1 MARAEANY
9 SAFNG
14 SKLEYATTQSGTY
27 TQIYG
32 LKTTPDIGGTPN
44 QIDTTD
50 LDNLVYETAINGLKP
65 AQQYEFEFNME
76 DPAATANIKLAYDL
90 ETAKTKAY
98 WKYTLSNGIVIA
110 FQSDVKTTIKGG
122 SSGDLLGFTMTLS
135 PIGEPTVTIP
145 TSASL

>member
-1 MARAEANY
+1 MARSGASY

-14 SKLEYATTQSGTY
+14 SKLEYSSTQSGSY

-32 LKTTPDIGGTPN
+32 LKTAPDIGGTPN

-50 LDNLVYETAINGLKP
+50 LDNTEYETAINGLKP

-76 DPAATANIKLAYDL
+76 DPSVTANIKLASDL
-90 ETAKTKAY
+90 EDAGTKAY
-98 WKYTLSNGIVIA
+98 WKYTLSNGIVVS
-110 FQSDVKTTIKGG
+110 FQSDVKTTINGG
-122 SSGDLLGFTMTLS
+122 SSGDLIGFTMTLS
-135 PIGEPTVTIP
+135 PISEPVVTIP

>member
-1 MARAEANY
+1 MARSGASY

-32 LKTTPDIGGTPN
+32 LKTAPDIGGTPN

-50 LDNLVYETAINGLKP
+50 LDNTEYETAINGLKP

-76 DPAATANIKLAYDL
+76 DPTATANIKLASDL
-90 ETAKTKAY
+90 EDAGTKAY
-98 WKYTLSNGIVIA
+98 WKYTLSNGIVVS
-110 FQSDVKTTIKGG
+110 FQSDVRTTINGG

-135 PIGEPTVTIP
+135 PISEPEITIP
-145 TSASL
+145 TTASV

>member
-1 MARAEANY
+1 MARSGASY

-14 SKLEYATTQSGTY
+14 SKLEYATTQTGSY

-32 LKTTPDIGGTPN
+32 LKTAPDIGGTPN

-50 LDNLVYETAINGLKP
+50 LDNTEYETAINGLKP

-76 DPAATANIKLAYDL
+76 DPSVTANIKLASDL
-90 ETAKTKAY
+90 EDAGTKAY
-98 WKYTLSNGIVIA
+98 WKYTLSNGIVVS
-110 FQSDVKTTIKGG
+110 FQSDVKTTINGG
-122 SSGDLLGFTMTLS
+122 SSGDLIGFTMTLS
-135 PIGEPTVTIP
+135 PISEPVVTIP

>member
-1 MARAEANY
+1 MAREGATY

-14 SKLEYATTQSGTY
+14 STLEYSATENGSY

-50 LDNLVYETAINGLKP
+50 LDNTEYETAINGLKP

-76 DPAATANIKLAYDL
+76 DPTSTANIKLASDL
-90 ETAKTKAY
+90 EDAGTKAY
-98 WKYTLSNGIVIA
+98 WKYTLANGIVVS
-110 FQSDVKTTIKGG
+110 FQSDVKTTINGG
-122 SSGDLLGFTMTLS
+122 SSGDLIGFTMTLS
-135 PIGEPTVTIP
+135 PIGEPVVTIP
-145 TSASL
+145 TSTSL

>member
-1 MARAEANY
+1 MARAEASY
-9 SAFNG
+9 HAFNG

-50 LDNLVYETAINGLKP
+50 LDNTEYETAINGLKP

-76 DPAATANIKLAYDL
+76 DPTANANIKLAVDL
-90 ETAKTKAY
+90 EEAGTKAY

-110 FQSDVKTTIKGG
+110 FQSDVKTTISGG

-135 PIGEPTVTIP
+135 PIAEPTVTIP
-145 TSASL
+145 TTSV